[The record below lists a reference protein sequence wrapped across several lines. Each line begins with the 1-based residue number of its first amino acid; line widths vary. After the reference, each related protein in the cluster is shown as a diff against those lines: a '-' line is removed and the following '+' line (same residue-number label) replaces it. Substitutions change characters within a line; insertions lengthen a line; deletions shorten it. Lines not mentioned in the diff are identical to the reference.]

1 MNKDCI
7 EFIKDVA
14 YEEGMHNKDGYPE
27 YFQDTFFKFLDNF
40 PEVKD
45 LYETFYEM
53 GKRAAR

>member
-27 YFQDTFFKFLDNF
+27 YFQDAYLPNLQGIR
-40 PEVKD
+40 E
-45 LYETFYEM
+45 L
-53 GKRAAR
+53 